1 MDKFLDRFGDAD
13 YLAAQRG
20 GNPIDLFDS
29 LNEVKWIIAMISR
42 YDSGPGYPRR
52 QSAIEIS
59 MEEVS
64 MHELITPLPDETHEA
79 RE

>member
-1 MDKFLDRFGDAD
+1 MDKFLDSLGDTD
-13 YLAAQRG
+13 YLAAQIG
-20 GNPIDLFDS
+20 GKPVKVFDS
-29 LNEVKWIIAMISR
+29 LNEVERVIAVISR
-42 YDSGPGYPRR
+42 YDSRPCYPRR